1 MFIELMMPV
10 VTSVPP
16 GLGHVQVATGSVVHR
31 KPSPLFFFG
40 LFVFYIGVYRV
51 HHEKSGLRKHNL
63 ESRLLGEISITS
75 DMQITP
81 PLWQKVKKNQRAS

>member
-31 KPSPLFFFG
+31 KPSPLFFFLVY
-40 LFVFYIGVYRV
+40 LFFILEYTEYIMR
-51 HHEKSGLRKHNL
+51 NL
-63 ESRLLGEISITS
+63 G
-75 DMQITP
+75 
-81 PLWQKVKKNQRAS
+81 